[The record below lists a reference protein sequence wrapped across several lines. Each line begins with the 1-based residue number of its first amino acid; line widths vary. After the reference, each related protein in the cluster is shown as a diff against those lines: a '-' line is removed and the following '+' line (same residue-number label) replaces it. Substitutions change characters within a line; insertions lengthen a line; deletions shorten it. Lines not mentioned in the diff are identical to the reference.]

1 MNGDTPNSEIGNGDV
16 VPRILGALA
25 QLMRDYHDRDLALQ
39 NAVAGLTQ
47 MKESP
52 VGINITDLQHLD
64 LVTQTHGE
72 LAKFLPKLAQR
83 LRDDNDVE
91 DVCLAGTLTLRSLQ
105 DLLLGPAGL
114 IDAPPEKVDEVDPG
128 ECLLF

>member
-1 MNGDTPNSEIGNGDV
+1 
-16 VPRILGALA
+16 
-25 QLMRDYHDRDLALQ
+25 MRDYHERDLALQ
-39 NAVAGLTQ
+39 NAVAGLTTQ
-47 MKESP
+47 Q
-52 VGINITDLQHLD
+52 VATGINITDLQHLD

-83 LRDDNDVE
+83 LREDNNVE

-114 IDAPPEKVDEVDPG
+114 MEVPSDVAEADPG
-128 ECLLF
+128 EVFLF

>member
-1 MNGDTPNSEIGNGDV
+1 MSGPSPNSEAGNGDI

-39 NAVAGLTQ
+39 NAVAGLTTL
-47 MKESP
+47 SNNSD
-52 VGINITDLQHLD
+52 GINITDLQHLD

-83 LRDDNDVE
+83 LRDDNNVE

-114 IDAPPEKVDEVDPG
+114 MDTPQEVDEVDPG
-128 ECLLF
+128 EILLF